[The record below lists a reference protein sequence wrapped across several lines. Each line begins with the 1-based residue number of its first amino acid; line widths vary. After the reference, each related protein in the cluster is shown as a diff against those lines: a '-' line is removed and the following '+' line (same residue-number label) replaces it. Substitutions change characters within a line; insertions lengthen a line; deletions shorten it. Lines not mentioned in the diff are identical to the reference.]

1 MNITKTAIH
10 NWNINFVNGFTPL
23 TSSFTPKTINVVE
36 PNPKIKA
43 VFDTIKSWKKIEKR
57 RMGMPA
63 DKKTATPPKIGTCK
77 ECDFLAEGVSVKF
90 LAVAS
95 L

>member
-1 MNITKTAIH
+1 
-10 NWNINFVNGFTPL
+10 
-23 TSSFTPKTINVVE
+23 
-36 PNPKIKA
+36 
-43 VFDTIKSWKKIEKR
+43 
-57 RMGMPA
+57 MPA

>member
-1 MNITKTAIH
+1 
-10 NWNINFVNGFTPL
+10 
-23 TSSFTPKTINVVE
+23 
-36 PNPKIKA
+36 
-43 VFDTIKSWKKIEKR
+43 
-57 RMGMPA
+57 MPA

-95 L
+95 LWKKGTKIIDSMIENNSPQSI